1 MMAGIEHLDAMETT
15 ALRAAWAEAVGRPPP
30 PHASDDYMRSVL
42 AYRIQEEAGPKL
54 SAATRRRL
62 EKIAT
67 GFEGD
72 PGYRPATTTQMKAG
86 VRLLREWN
94 GVTHEV
100 NVLDSGFEYR
110 GERHKSLSAIA
121 RAITGARWSGPRFF
135 GLNGKEKANA
145 A

>member
-1 MMAGIEHLDAMETT
+1 MAGIEHLDAMETA
-15 ALRAAWAEAVGRPPP
+15 ALRITWKEAVGRTPP
-30 PHASDDYMRSVL
+30 PHASDDYMRSVI

-62 EKIAT
+62 EKIAA
-67 GFEGD
+67 GFDGD
-72 PGYRPATTTQMKAG
+72 SSYRPVPSARMKAG
-86 VRLLREWN
+86 MKLLREWN

-100 NVLDSGFEYR
+100 SVLAEGFEYR

-135 GLNGKEKANA
+135 GLNGKEKADA